1 MRESLK
7 VSYSFEQNKM
17 QDFKNFFGK
26 YMTVFVKAI
35 FNVCFCH
42 QVLNLKKTVSSVS
55 VWTITKLL

>member
-1 MRESLK
+1 
-7 VSYSFEQNKM
+7 
-17 QDFKNFFGK
+17 
-26 YMTVFVKAI
+26 MTFFVKAI